1 MDEFI
6 FYARIFVY
14 AGLALVL
21 GLWLYGISSHF
32 DSYGD
37 FFRTLIDREYNYLS
51 FVFRKGKHIRFITE
65 FPKDLRKACLGK
77 NSYYFDKP
85 KDTPS
90 KRRAKLLV
98 RRVLAND
105 SLINEYLTGNYFTYE
120 EFLALKEVCNL
131 PNYDETSQLLD
142 ELSSHLR
149 YPSYVGVIKEL
160 IIELMTDE
168 QVDFKAGKREAA
180 LLKAF
185 NRSAATKVPWEQND
199 FVNFMVKLGINCG
212 KYKGVHEST
221 VGTYSKQINKDDDER
236 LYRYVLEVEKMID
249 QKIQQF
255 MAKS

>member
-1 MDEFI
+1 MDELI
-6 FYARIFVY
+6 LNARIFVY
-14 AGLALVL
+14 VGLALVF

-37 FFRTLIDREYNYLS
+37 FFRTLIDKEYNYLS
-51 FVFRKGKHIRFITE
+51 FVFRKGKHVRFITD

-77 NSYYFDKP
+77 NSYYF
-85 KDTPS
+85 
-90 KRRAKLLV
+90 
-98 RRVLAND
+98 
-105 SLINEYLTGNYFTYE
+105 TYK
-120 EFLALKEVCNL
+120 EFLELKEICDL

-149 YPSYVGVIKEL
+149 YPNSVGVIKEL
-160 IIELMTDE
+160 IIELMTDNH
-168 QVDFKAGKREAA
+168 VDFKAGKREAA

-185 NRSAATKVPWEQND
+185 NRSTATKVPWEQND
-199 FVNFMVKLGINCG
+199 FVSFMVKLGINSG

-236 LYRYVLEVEKMID
+236 LYRYVLEIEKMIN

-255 MAKS
+255 MAES

>member
-90 KRRAKLLV
+90 KRSAKLLV

-149 YPSYVGVIKEL
+149 YPSSVGVIKEL

-168 QVDFKAGKREAA
+168 QVDFKAAHRCCE
-180 LLKAF
+180 
-185 NRSAATKVPWEQND
+185 
-199 FVNFMVKLGINCG
+199 
-212 KYKGVHEST
+212 
-221 VGTYSKQINKDDDER
+221 
-236 LYRYVLEVEKMID
+236 
-249 QKIQQF
+249 
-255 MAKS
+255 

>member
-6 FYARIFVY
+6 FYGRIFVY
-14 AGLALVL
+14 AGLALVF

-32 DSYGD
+32 DTYGD
-37 FFRTLIDREYNYLS
+37 FFRTLINKEYNYLS
-51 FVFRKGKHIRFITE
+51 FVFRKGKHIRLITD

-85 KDTPS
+85 KDTPA

-120 EFLALKEVCNL
+120 EFKELKKVCDL
-131 PNYDETSQLLD
+131 PKYDETSQLLD

-149 YPSYVGVIKEL
+149 YPNSVGVIKEF

-199 FVNFMVKLGINCG
+199 FVNFMVKLGINSG
-212 KYKGVHEST
+212 KYKGVQEST
-221 VGTYSKQINKDDDER
+221 VGTYSKQINKDDDEE
-236 LYRYVLEVEKMID
+236 LYRYVLEIEKIID

-255 MAKS
+255 MAES